1 MEKYLNFIRII
12 KVLIPLYKKNKSSTY
27 IKKILVTTIRMLEYV
42 SPVHVSKLAQKKAD
56 KMVIGSLTKYI
67 WKDQT
72 NNNKMKDEK
81 RKIFHWEHYYPVE
94 QIIKELI
101 QLKKLD
107 SKSIYKVI
115 RKTKIVWILKSENKE
130 LDKIARSIR
139 PNPKLAYKKAGIE
152 ILK

>member
-94 QIIKELI
+94 QIIQELESA
-101 QLKKLD
+101 Q
-107 SKSIYKVI
+107 
-115 RKTKIVWILKSENKE
+115 N
-130 LDKIARSIR
+130 
-139 PNPKLAYKKAGIE
+139 
-152 ILK
+152 